1 MAPPGARRCC
11 GSRAAALLTARRAS
25 GTRRGCVCPSV
36 VLYFVVV
43 FKEVLDLELADVET
57 VAHNGLLENLVVV
70 LTLSRER
77 TNQVPSSGP

>member
-1 MAPPGARRCC
+1 M
-11 GSRAAALLTARRAS
+11 
-25 GTRRGCVCPSV
+25 CPSV

-77 TNQVPSSGP
+77 TNQVPSSGPWAGACRCLGSAAACSCTAG